1 MHTGLPLC
9 VAPVGVEA
17 TGLNAEHTKLR
28 LAEGVSVTPGERI
41 TMVPSYSDSTM
52 LLHRTLYA
60 VRNGV
65 IEAAW
70 PISAAGALQ

>member
-1 MHTGLPLC
+1 MTAPGLRF
-9 VAPVGVEA
+9 ADGV
-17 TGLNAEHTKLR
+17 T
-28 LAEGVSVTPGERI
+28 VTPGDRI
-41 TMVPSYSDSTM
+41 TMIPNYSDSTM

-60 VRNGV
+60 VRNGI